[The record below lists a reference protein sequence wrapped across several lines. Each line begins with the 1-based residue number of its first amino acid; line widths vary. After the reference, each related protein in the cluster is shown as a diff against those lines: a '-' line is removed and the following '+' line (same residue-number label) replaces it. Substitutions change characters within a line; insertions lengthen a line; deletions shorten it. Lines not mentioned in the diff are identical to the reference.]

1 MNELINITQV
11 NPTDFTYQDYS
22 SQDETLIPSFLIS
35 SSFDQNID
43 NVELFLLDFS
53 NNILYADYQYTNFSL
68 LNGELI
74 INPEQDINQLVGEDG
89 LYYLVY
95 NFLSNKLNSSVLSPY
110 YIKEISSDRTEI
122 RLDSNVISNLDIISG
137 ANTFISER
145 NLTNYELDFYLD
157 FGQNQL
163 IIANN
168 ILLDNSTPDDPTI
181 LIKLYEALPQQFGL
195 KDECWVNIKVTET
208 LAYEATYEVIVEFK
222 ETIIPL
228 RGPNTNL
235 DINNQINNSTDYQS
249 QSSLKTSTSSSYQY
263 QLNSFLAERGLDI
276 NIDYSD
282 FSNFVNFSSAQTRIE
297 NFYYKLQLIEEYE
310 YSGSLSGVTPLNTFA
325 SSSQNIWDIK
335 VQDIIDNFDHYE
347 YYLYYESGSNTWPKT
362 NPNSGPP
369 YFNVS
374 SNSVLG
380 LAWLNPKLAEAEFYD
395 DNNDNY
401 LYNTIPTY
409 LSQDPQNEPLQLFVE
424 MLGQSFDDTWV
435 YLKDVTNKWDA
446 DNRINY
452 GVSKDI
458 VADVIR
464 DLGVKIYQNNF
475 GVANL
480 YSAFLG
486 YDPSGSFNFPY
497 DATGSLPVP
506 ALSGLE
512 YVTNYVTASSG
523 TLPLDDVNKRIYK
536 RIYHNLPYLLKTKG
550 TLTGLRTLITS
561 YGIPDTILRINEF
574 GGKDK
579 LNVTDWDLWQNQFN
593 YAFTTSGSGFVNI
606 PWGELNSDP
615 TIWSKSIQFR
625 FKTFGLPT
633 SSIPYS
639 QSLYDVSNKWAV
651 VLEYDGSGYASGSY
665 SGSIIDPEYQYAN
678 LKLID
683 IAEDISS
690 SVYLPFFDGD
700 WWSVMVNLNSDGG
713 LTLYSAN
720 KLYYDGD
727 DGANIGFIASS
738 STAVVDT
745 AAMWELELPSYLGG
759 SGSFSFGGK
768 TYNPFSGSFQE
779 FRYYSEALDV
789 EMFKDYTMNP
799 LSTEGNSVN
808 STPDTL
814 WFRTSL
820 GAELDTT
827 TTESIHPKIT
837 GSWAVTQSFYSTDTS
852 TYSFTGSYTF
862 EPNTEFIFLD
872 QPIAGIRNA
881 ISNKIKDE
889 ALVLPSGNTL
899 SAFKSIQQT
908 SPLSGSYTAN
918 VNYLEVAFS
927 PQNEINDD
935 IMDQIGFLNLGDY
948 IGDPRQR
955 FNQDTSYP
963 DLDRLRNAYFEK
975 YKNNYDINDYIRLI
989 KYFDNSLF
997 KMIKDF
1003 VPVRTGLAAGVV
1015 VKQHLLERNKYPTPE
1030 VSWIS
1035 PEFSGSIDTAF
1046 IEGGS
1051 GGSTPLVT
1059 ISTGYFLVLN
1069 TSLVSY
1075 ITQNSSDL
1083 SFGGSLEITV
1093 SNQNGNEVLLRVSQS
1108 GGALNS
1114 VLVWSPTTEN
1124 PFFNPGDIINI
1135 PTSLIG
1141 GTTNVVITLTEAMI
1155 GAGELV
1161 NFVDTT
1167 SQAWY
1172 GNNVTPYGLMP
1183 FTQSDAVEFFN
1194 GEFSGSEFVVTNG
1207 ELNPAN
1213 PVKQV
1218 ETTPLLYYSTGSAT
1232 LTNPSPGQ
1240 FFWRAAQYPVGGV
1253 ISPDGPAG
1261 LKYMYI
1267 NETDANGVNILTAL
1281 QNLNPGDSMTFTIVF
1296 DQTIS

>member
-1 MNELINITQV
+1 MSELINITQV
-11 NPTDFTYQDYS
+11 NPTDFTYQEYS
-22 SQDETLIPSFLIS
+22 SQDEALISSFSVS
-35 SSFDQNID
+35 SSFDQNVD
-43 NVELFLLDFS
+43 NIELFLLDFNQNLLFS
-53 NNILYADYQYTNFSL
+53 DYQYINYSL
-68 LNGELI
+68 LNSELF
-74 INPEQDINQLVGEDG
+74 INPEQDVNQLVSEDG

-95 NFLSNKLNSSVLSPY
+95 NFLSNKLNSSVTSQY
-110 YIKEISSDRTEI
+110 YIREISSDRTEL

-137 ANTFISER
+137 ATSFINEIA
-145 NLTNYELDFYLD
+145 TTPYELDFYLN
-157 FGQNQL
+157 FGSNKL

-181 LIKLYEALPQQFGL
+181 LIKLYEALPQQFNL
-195 KDECWVNIKVTET
+195 KDECWVVTQVSET
-208 LAYEATYEVIVEFK
+208 LAYEATYEMLVQFQ

-235 DINNQINNSTDYQS
+235 DINNQVNNSTDYQS
-249 QSSLKTSTSSSYQY
+249 QSSLKSSTSSSYQN
-263 QLNSFLAERGLDI
+263 QLNSFLAERGLEI

-282 FSNFVNFSSAQTRIE
+282 FSNFIFFSSAQTRLE

-310 YSGSLSGVTPLNTFA
+310 YSASLAGTTPANTFA
-325 SSSQNIWDIK
+325 SSSQNLWDVK
-335 VQDIIDNFDHYE
+335 VQDVIDNFDHYE
-347 YYLYYESGSNTWPKT
+347 YYLYYESGSDTWPKT
-362 NPNSGPP
+362 NPTSGPP
-369 YFNVS
+369 YYNVS
-374 SNSVLG
+374 SNSVTG
-380 LAWLNPKLAEAEFYD
+380 LAWLNTKLVEAEDYD
-395 DNNDNY
+395 NNNDNY

-409 LSQDPQNEPLQLFVE
+409 LSQDVQNEPLQLFVE
-424 MLGQSFDDTWV
+424 MLGQSFDDTWI

-480 YSAFLG
+480 YQAFLG

-506 ALSGLE
+506 TGSGLE
-512 YVTNYVTASSG
+512 YVSNYVTASSG

-550 TLTGLRTLITS
+550 TLTGLKTLINS
-561 YGIPDTILRINEF
+561 YGIPDTILRVNEF

-579 LNVTDWDLWQNQFN
+579 LNVTDWDLWQSQFN

-615 TIWSKSIQFR
+615 TVWPKSIQFR

-639 QSLYDVSNKWAV
+639 QSLYDASNKWAV
-651 VLEYDGSGYASGSY
+651 VLEYNGSGYASGSY
-665 SGSIIDPEYQYAN
+665 SGSIINPEYQYAT

-690 SVYLPFFDGD
+690 SVYLPFFDGN
-700 WWSVMVNLNSDGG
+700 WWSVMVNLNSDDT

-727 DGANIGFIASS
+727 DGDNIGFIASS
-738 STAVVDT
+738 STAVIDT

-827 TTESIHPKIT
+827 TTQSIHPKIT

-862 EPNTEFIFLD
+862 EPNTESIFLD
-872 QPIAGIRNA
+872 QPVAGIRNA

-889 ALVLPSGNTL
+889 TLILPSGNTL
-899 SAFKSIQQT
+899 SALKSIQQT

-1003 VPVRTGLAAGVV
+1003 IPARTGLASGVV

-1030 VSWIS
+1030 VGWTL

-1046 IEGGS
+1046 IEGGA
-1051 GGSTPLVT
+1051 GGSVNK
-1059 ISTGYFLVLN
+1059 LN
-1069 TSLVSY
+1069 GLNANPYYLDNGLSNNYSL
-1075 ITQNSSDL
+1075 
-1083 SFGGSLEITV
+1083 
-1093 SNQNGNEVLLRVSQS
+1093 
-1108 GGALNS
+1108 
-1114 VLVWSPTTEN
+1114 
-1124 PFFNPGDIINI
+1124 
-1135 PTSLIG
+1135 
-1141 GTTNVVITLTEAMI
+1141 
-1155 GAGELV
+1155 
-1161 NFVDTT
+1161 
-1167 SQAWY
+1167 
-1172 GNNVTPYGLMP
+1172 
-1183 FTQSDAVEFFN
+1183 TQSWVESIITPQGVNYVTHSTQDEFYN
-1194 GEFSGSEFVVTNG
+1194 GEYSGSEFVVTNG
-1207 ELNPAN
+1207 ELNVAN
-1213 PVKQV
+1213 PTKQV
-1218 ETTPLLYYSTGSAT
+1218 ETTPLLYQSTGSNS
-1232 LTNPSPGQ
+1232 TNPGVGQ
-1240 FFWRAAQYPVGGV
+1240 FFW
-1253 ISPDGPAG
+1253 
-1261 LKYMYI
+1261 KYGNHTSTGDTLSIKLGIKYLYI
-1267 NETDANGVNILTAL
+1267 NETDDNGVNILTAL
-1281 QNLNPGDSMTFTIVF
+1281 QNLNPGDSITFTINYENGA
-1296 DQTIS
+1296 TPS

>member
-1 MNELINITQV
+1 MSELINITRI

-145 NLTNYELDFYLD
+145 NSTNYELDFYLD

-208 LAYEATYEVIVEFK
+208 LAYEATYEEIFEFK
-222 ETIIPL
+222 ENIIPL

-263 QLNSFLAERGLDI
+263 QLNSFLAEKGLDI

-310 YSGSLSGVTPLNTFA
+310 YSGSLSGVTPSNTFA

-347 YYLYYESGSNTWPKT
+347 YYLYYESGSDAWPKT

-380 LAWLNPKLAEAEFYD
+380 LAWLNTKLAEAELYD

-409 LSQDPQNEPLQLFVE
+409 LSQDPQNAPLQLFVE
-424 MLGQSFDDTWV
+424 MLGQSFDDTWI

-464 DLGVKIYQNNF
+464 DLGIKIYQNNF

-550 TLTGLRTLITS
+550 TLTGLRALITS

-615 TIWSKSIQFR
+615 TFWSKSIQFR

-690 SVYLPFFDGD
+690 SVYLPFFDGG
-700 WWSVMVNLNSDGG
+700 WWSVMVNLNSDDT
-713 LTLYSAN
+713 LTLYAAN
-720 KLYYDGD
+720 KLYYDGN

-738 STAVVDT
+738 STAVVDP

-837 GSWAVTQSFYSTDTS
+837 GSWAVTQSFYSTNTS

-862 EPNTEFIFLD
+862 EPNTESIFLD

-908 SPLSGSYTAN
+908 SPLSGSYTSN

-1003 VPVRTGLAAGVV
+1003 VPARTGLAAGVV

-1030 VSWIS
+1030 VGWTL

-1046 IEGGS
+1046 ITGS
-1051 GGSTPLVT
+1051 
-1059 ISTGYFLVLN
+1059 
-1069 TSLVSY
+1069 
-1075 ITQNSSDL
+1075 D
-1083 SFGGSLEITV
+1083 GGSLPNVEVIIGYSIVFNTNLLPYITTNTSDAV
-1093 SNQNGNEVLLRVSQS
+1093 NGSYSRIYTNQNGNPITIKVTISGNTISLLT
-1108 GGALNS
+1108 AFT
-1114 VLVWSPTTEN
+1114 PTSRNTG
-1124 PFFNPGDIINI
+1124 FNPGDTITI
-1135 PTSLIG
+1135 PSSIIG